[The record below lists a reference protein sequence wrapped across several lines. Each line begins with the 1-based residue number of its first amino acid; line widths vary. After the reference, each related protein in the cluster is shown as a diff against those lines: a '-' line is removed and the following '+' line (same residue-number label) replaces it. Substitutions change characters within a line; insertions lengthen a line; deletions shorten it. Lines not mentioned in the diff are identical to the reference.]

1 MLAICL
7 AASAFACPQQPP
19 APAPVAID
27 AGALRVELQPSRT
40 AHLFHVVDQIAQWD
54 QYCHKQYLAAFSD
67 QDGKLADADVAML
80 QKHTAVRRRHG
91 WGGGLEQTFYVG
103 DDLEQALANGVAAGR
118 LTADEAAVERE
129 VFAHF
134 AARIDALQKAEQPRL
149 DAFAQRLQQEQP
161 RLRELADKL
170 ARFTG
175 EVHVTV
181 PAFLIANPH
190 DRNFGGGYNGGR
202 LALEVPRV
210 YDALPSFEHECL
222 HAFLNVKEKSLTALL
237 RTDATGLDWQTFNE
251 GLAYAL
257 APGLLRPDGAGDPLA
272 RDVAAD
278 TARGARLDDPY
289 VRFRRFGLALRPL
302 LREALDDPHATV
314 ESFVPRAVDVWR
326 ALRELESSAPPPHRD
341 R

>member
-1 MLAICL
+1 MLAACL
-7 AASAFACPQQPP
+7 AAFASACPQQPS
-19 APAPVAID
+19 PAPVVVD
-27 AGALRVELQPSRT
+27 AGALRIELEPSRT

-54 QYCHKQYLAAFSD
+54 QFCHKQYLVAFAD
-67 QDGKLADADVAML
+67 QDGKLDDADVAIL
-80 QKHTAVRRRHG
+80 RKHVSVRRRHG

-103 DDLEQALANGVAAGR
+103 DDLEPALANGIAAHN
-118 LTADEAAVERE
+118 LTADEAATERE

-134 AARIDALQKAEQPRL
+134 AARIDALRQAEQPRL

-161 RLRELADKL
+161 RLRALADKL

-175 EVHVTV
+175 VAHVTV
-181 PAFLIANPH
+181 PAFLIASPH
-190 DRNFGGGYNGGR
+190 DRDFGGGYNGGR
-202 LALEVPRV
+202 LTLEIPRV

-222 HAFLNVKEKSLTALL
+222 HAFLNVKQKALTAMLE
-237 RTDATGLDWQTFNE
+237 AAEPSLDWQTFNE

-278 TARGARLDDPY
+278 TARGGRLDDGF
-289 VRFRRFGLALRPL
+289 VRFHRFGLALRPL
-302 LREALDDPHATV
+302 LREALDDPKATV

-326 ALRELESSAPPPHRD
+326 ALRELDAAATQPPR